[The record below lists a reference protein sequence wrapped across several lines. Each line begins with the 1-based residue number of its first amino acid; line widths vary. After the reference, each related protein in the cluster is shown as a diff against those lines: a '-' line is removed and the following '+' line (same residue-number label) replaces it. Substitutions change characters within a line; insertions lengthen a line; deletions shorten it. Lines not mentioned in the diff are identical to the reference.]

1 MIVYWYSKIDCSHR
15 LAAKYGM
22 IPVYKENFA
31 NLYEQKVK
39 DSRHSNLLRRMGA
52 LEVSE
57 TWNSVSEISENSKI
71 NEISENSELVKLM
84 KVLKK
89 KNSEVVKI
97 VK

>member
-1 MIVYWYSKIDCSHR
+1 
-15 LAAKYGM
+15 M

-57 TWNSVSEISENSKI
+57 NSELVKI
-71 NEISENSELVKLM
+71 VNSELVKLM
-84 KVLKK
+84 KIVKL
-89 KNSEVVKI
+89 VKI
-97 VK
+97 GKIVN

>member
-1 MIVYWYSKIDCSHR
+1 MYWYNKTYCSHR

-57 TWNSVSEISENSKI
+57 
-71 NEISENSELVKLM
+71 NSELVK
-84 KVLKK
+84 
-89 KNSEVVKI
+89 I
-97 VK
+97 VN

>member
-1 MIVYWYSKIDCSHR
+1 
-15 LAAKYGM
+15 M

-57 TWNSVSEISENSKI
+57 
-71 NEISENSELVKLM
+71 ISENSELVK
-84 KVLKK
+84 
-89 KNSEVVKI
+89 I
-97 VK
+97 VN

>member
-1 MIVYWYSKIDCSHR
+1 
-15 LAAKYGM
+15 M

-57 TWNSVSEISENSKI
+57 
-71 NEISENSELVKLM
+71 NSELVKL
-84 KVLKK
+84 
-89 KNSEVVKI
+89 VKI
-97 VK
+97 VN